1 MIKYLKNKK
10 EPDYSWS
17 DLGIPQ
23 EVVEEQEYAG
33 SLGIKLIDPPK
44 ELVER
49 TIEAVL
55 KVREDKS

>member
-10 EPDYSWS
+10 ERDYSWS

-23 EVVEEQEYAG
+23 EVVDEYAN
-33 SLGIKLIDPPK
+33 SLGIKLINPPK

-55 KVREDKS
+55 KAREDKS